1 MRTNCK
7 RNAPTYLL
15 IAFLIMQLNS
25 RHEHRAIEDYMRSR
39 FGPRLATAGATP
51 ATGAAVSSKAFSFN
65 HSWITFRGFCNQWS
79 ELKAPRFSADKS
91 KVATTARL
99 RNVYWYAYIIVVDCA
114 PFDSYGRPCKASRFF
129 LRIIESPTPS
139 RSTPE

>member
-1 MRTNCK
+1 MTSSHKQPHLESHPCCFSNQFFCMRQREMLENHAHELQKERSNLPFTCV
-7 RNAPTYLL
+7 
-15 IAFLIMQLNS
+15 LIMQLNS

-99 RNVYWYAYIIVVDCA
+99 HNVYNLNMQAN
-114 PFDSYGRPCKASRFF
+114 
-129 LRIIESPTPS
+129 T
-139 RSTPE
+139 